1 MVMTDTE
8 IIQKYSKLVYCLA
21 LSRTSQP
28 SDAEDVYQEV
38 FLKYVQTKPEWKDE
52 HHAEAWFASV
62 TLNVTKNMYKSAQK
76 SQTVD
81 IEADALENM
90 VSDDDFVA
98 EIETKL
104 VFEEIMSKINPKY
117 STVMLLRFDC
127 GYTIKEIAELL
138 DESETNI
145 KALLMRG
152 KRQYRALV
160 LKMKGGRKA

>member
-1 MVMTDTE
+1 MTDTE

-38 FLKYVQTKPEWKDE
+38 FLKFVQKKPQFNDE

-62 TLNVTKNMYKSAQK
+62 TLNVTRNMYKAAEYRQSVE
-76 SQTVD
+76 T
-81 IEADALENM
+81 ENLALENM
-90 VSDDDFVA
+90 ISDEDF
-98 EIETKL
+98 IGNMETKL
-104 VFEEIMSKINPKY
+104 AFEEIMEKINPKY
-117 STVMLLRFDC
+117 RTVMLLRFDC

-138 DESETNI
+138 DEGESNI

-160 LKMKGGRKA
+160 MELKGDEKRE